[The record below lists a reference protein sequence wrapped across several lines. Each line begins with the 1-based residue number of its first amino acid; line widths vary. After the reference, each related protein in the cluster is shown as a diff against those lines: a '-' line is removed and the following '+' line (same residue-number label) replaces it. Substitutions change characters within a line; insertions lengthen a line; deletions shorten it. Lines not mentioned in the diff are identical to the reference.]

1 MRLECITNTLL
12 RTFEDFS
19 SMSSG
24 IKSMLSH
31 SSHKYDESMQKFSV
45 LTYDYLERI
54 DNLSK
59 REALLQAELDK
70 QSTAMQSLKEFI
82 ARQAEHIKAQNA
94 FILKQKA

>member
-1 MRLECITNTLL
+1 
-12 RTFEDFS
+12 
-19 SMSSG
+19 MSSG

-82 ARQAEHIKAQNA
+82 ARQVEHIKAQNA